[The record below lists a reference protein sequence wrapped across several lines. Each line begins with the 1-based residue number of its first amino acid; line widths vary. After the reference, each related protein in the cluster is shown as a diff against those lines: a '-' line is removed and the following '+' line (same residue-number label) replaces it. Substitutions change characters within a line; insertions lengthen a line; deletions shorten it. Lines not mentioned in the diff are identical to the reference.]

1 MKRLPI
7 AGEALRFA
15 IVGVV
20 ATALHYGLYAA
31 LRLVMW
37 PQVAYTIGYVA
48 SFMLNFYLTARF
60 TFRASPSWR
69 RLAGMAG
76 AHGVN
81 YLIHISLLTLFLHL
95 GVAEAWAPLPV
106 FAIAIPVNFFL
117 VRFVFKSRR
126 L

>member
-15 IVGVV
+15 LVGIL
-20 ATALHYGLYAA
+20 ATGLHYALYSL

-37 PQVAYTIGYVA
+37 AELAYTIGYVA
-48 SFMLNFYLTARF
+48 SFVLNFYLTARF
-60 TFRASPSWR
+60 TFRAAPSWR

-81 YLIHISLLTLFLHL
+81 YLLHISLLTLFLHL
-95 GVAEAWAPLPV
+95 GVPEAWAPLPV
-106 FAIAIPVNFFL
+106 FAIAIPVNFIL
-117 VRFVFKSRR
+117 VRFVFKSRH